1 MPDLADFGNSLD
13 GEFFSPDSP
22 GYEAIRR
29 PVNLAY
35 REVCPRLV
43 VRCRSV
49 ADVVSAVTYAKAT
62 GTVSPLGAGGT
73 ASRAARRRTGSCST
87 CLASMASPSQLTGSP
102 RSKRRPPGT
111 GVQGAACLRPDP
123 ASRVRSTIGITGLTL
138 GGGIGL
144 LGRKQGLTCDRLVG
158 AQVVLP
164 DGSVVDC
171 AHDREPDL
179 FWGLRG
185 AGGGQFGVVLVTYPR
200 HWLRAGLRHR
210 RGGRRLCRL
219 TRRQPPLKEY
229 IHA

>member
-1 MPDLADFGNSLD
+1 MSGLD
-13 GEFFSPDSP
+13 G
-22 GYEAIRR
+22 I
-29 PVNLAY
+29 
-35 REVCPRLV
+35 
-43 VRCRSV
+43 SV
-49 ADVVSAVTYAKAT
+49 AADRVAT
-62 GTVSPLGAGGT
+62 VGAG
-73 ASRAARRRTGSCST
+73 ARLGQVYKALHAYGRT
-87 CLASMASPSQLTGSP
+87 L
-102 RSKRRPPGT
+102 
-111 GVQGAACLRPDP
+111 P
-123 ASRVRSTIGITGLTL
+123 AGCGPTVGITGLTL